1 MSFLEHLEALRW
13 HLVRSVI
20 VIAVLAVVCFIFPEI
35 LFDKIIFGPTDQHFL
50 TYKALCRFS
59 HWIGKGD
66 ELCITAFD
74 FSLKNILIS
83 GQFITHMWISFLA
96 GLILGF
102 PYLLWE
108 LWRFVRPALHPN
120 EKKAIRGFVFYASGL
135 FFTGVLFSY
144 FIVAPLTIMF
154 LGNYRVSEKVE
165 NEITMD
171 SYISTISNLTFAT
184 GLVFELPILIY
195 FLTTIGLMTAAFMR
209 KYRRHAL
216 VVILIVAAFITPS
229 PDISSQ
235 IMVAIPLYGL
245 YEISIFVA
253 KFVERRKLQ
262 KTAN

>member
-1 MSFLEHLEALRW
+1 
-13 HLVRSVI
+13 
-20 VIAVLAVVCFIFPEI
+20 
-35 LFDKIIFGPTDQHFL
+35 
-50 TYKALCRFS
+50 
-59 HWIGKGD
+59 
-66 ELCITAFD
+66 
-74 FSLKNILIS
+74 
-83 GQFITHMWISFLA
+83 
-96 GLILGF
+96 
-102 PYLLWE
+102 
-108 LWRFVRPALHPN
+108 
-120 EKKAIRGFVFYASGL
+120 
-135 FFTGVLFSY
+135 
-144 FIVAPLTIMF
+144 
-154 LGNYRVSEKVE
+154 
-165 NEITMD
+165 MD